1 METQRTNKE
10 VLAKGLKKMGIS
22 LVLMFAG
29 PTLFYIVTTNKEKGF
44 YIPLLIVSFILCAMA
59 VFFAFKGLQTIMD
72 SLFGKKKS
80 KSN

>member
-1 METQRTNKE
+1 METPRTNKE
-10 VLAKGLKKMGIS
+10 LLAKGLKKMGIS

-29 PTLFYIVTTNKEKGF
+29 PTLFYIVTTNKEKAF
-44 YIPLLIVSFILCAMA
+44 YIPLLIMSFIICAAA

-72 SLFGKKKS
+72 SMFGKKT